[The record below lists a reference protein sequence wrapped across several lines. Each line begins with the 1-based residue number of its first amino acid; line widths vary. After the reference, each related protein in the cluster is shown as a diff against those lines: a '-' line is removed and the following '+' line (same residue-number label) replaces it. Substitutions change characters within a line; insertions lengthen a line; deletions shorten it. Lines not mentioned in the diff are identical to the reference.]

1 MKFTAGYT
9 LDMCASPPTVSL
21 DIGAWATIRHERCT
35 VLLICYAIDRRRAI
49 CCTRGWED
57 LEPSNALRVRRKQ
70 VVFVC
75 FACLFVAWTA
85 GLLDPVTDVWN
96 KTLNIDTNEQ
106 DVVASFSLE
115 VFSANLVADLVF
127 VGNTNMLELSLA
139 FDICIHVIF
148 IGQLCGGSIAQY
160 IPGLDDLIPYV
171 VFNDTVN
178 LAGMV
183 TCGDDDPSND
193 DTVSRKGF
201 RTLPLP
207 TVASSTTQDSGDAVP
222 TLAVNAKGDAPL
234 HTGTRKLALRRS
246 VQAGHRDDRS
256 GGDDVGREMTNA
268 ADGNGVS
275 SGAWRDGAPGETH

>member
-1 MKFTAGYT
+1 LPSECTPSADCFQVNCNIGIGDIVKFTAGYT

-21 DIGAWATIRHERCT
+21 DI
-35 VLLICYAIDRRRAI
+35 
-49 CCTRGWED
+49 
-57 LEPSNALRVRRKQ
+57 
-70 VVFVC
+70 
-75 FACLFVAWTA
+75 

-127 VGNTNMLELSLA
+127 GGNTNMLELSLA

-193 DTVSRKGF
+193 DTVKGF

-246 VQAGHRDDRS
+246 VQAGHRDGRS

-268 ADGNGVS
+268 ADGNGGGS
-275 SGAWRDGAPGETH
+275 AAWRVGTPEEAH